1 MNTLTGEIAAITTE
15 QNISLVKVLASG
27 QLFYSLILD
36 TPDTSPWLKTGSP
49 VRLLFKETEVMI
61 ALPTSSPLQISV
73 RNQLP
78 CHISSIISGTIL
90 CELTLALSSNA
101 TPPTPSA
108 TPAPP
113 AGSPDQPPA
122 SATILPARSGAPT
135 RSTIKAIITRA
146 ACDALSLKENDPV
159 IALIKTNEVSLAHD

>member
-27 QLFYSLILD
+27 QLFYSIILD
-36 TPDTSPWLKTGSP
+36 TPDTSPWLKNGAT

-61 ALPTSSPLQISV
+61 ALPTSTPLRISV

-78 CHISSIISGTIL
+78 CHITAILSGTIL
-90 CELTLALSSNA
+90 CELTLALA
-101 TPPTPSA
+101 
-108 TPAPP
+108 
-113 AGSPDQPPA
+113 AGPH
-122 SATILPARSGAPT
+122 
-135 RSTIKAIITRA
+135 IKAIITRA
-146 ACDALSLKENDPV
+146 ACDALSLKENDPI